1 MYPKYNCGLTRS
13 LTWSDTSQI
22 YIRARACTTPS
33 DTQQNDN
40 DNVRIGLPVS
50 VSLSP
55 KMINPGGNIT
65 ATYTN
70 RLQGRPTW
78 LCYLSGTSPI
88 GTSPVCGNPGT
99 SYTITSSGSG
109 SSTVQCTASETSASS
124 IDLTWADS
132 TQSNIR
138 VRACTSSG
146 DDLQY
151 DNANVQLNASR
162 INVTI
167 TPLTAN
173 EGDTLTASY
182 SGHVSGTPTWLCYR
196 SSSAGPITTTIN
208 CNNAGTSNTITTSGS
223 GKGVV
228 CTPSETDGSS
238 VSLTWVESTQEYIR
252 ARACTANGD
261 TQQVDNDYVRIGL
274 PVSVSL
280 SPKMIN
286 PGGNITATYTN
297 RLQGRPHGCV
307 ICMILVL
314 LALLLSVEI
323 LEHPIQLHQV
333 ALVVVMGA

>member
-1 MYPKYNCGLTRS
+1 MSTSFQLTSTQGGTLNASYTTNACREHRHGYVMFLIVTKFLTSPSCNSPGSSYTIDANSASSLQCTQNTTADSPVS

-50 VSLSP
+50 VSLGP

-70 RLQGRPTW
+70 RVQGRPTW
-78 LCYLSGTSPI
+78 LCYKSGTSPI
-88 GTSPVCGNPGT
+88 GTSPVCGDPGT

-124 IDLTWADS
+124 IDLTWVDS

-196 SSSAGPITTTIN
+196 SNSTGPITTSIT
-208 CNNAGTSNTITTSGS
+208 CSDPGTSNS
-223 GKGVV
+223 
-228 CTPSETDGSS
+228 
-238 VSLTWVESTQEYIR
+238 
-252 ARACTANGD
+252 
-261 TQQVDNDYVRIGL
+261 
-274 PVSVSL
+274 
-280 SPKMIN
+280 
-286 PGGNITATYTN
+286 ITATGSGN
-297 RLQGRPHGCV
+297 G
-307 ICMILVL
+307 
-314 LALLLSVEI
+314 
-323 LEHPIQLHQV
+323 
-333 ALVVVMGA
+333 VMCTPKARRMVPLYL